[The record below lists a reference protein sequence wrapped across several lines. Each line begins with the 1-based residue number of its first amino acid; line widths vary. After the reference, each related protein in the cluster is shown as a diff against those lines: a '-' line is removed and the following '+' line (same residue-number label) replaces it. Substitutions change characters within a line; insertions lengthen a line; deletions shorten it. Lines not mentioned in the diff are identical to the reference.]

1 MFLRPFR
8 LLPARNS
15 SRLEFVSPVILKRS
29 LRVSFFGLDPKVRPY
44 FRSEASVSSRRQLAF
59 RHPSLLMW
67 TRPPFP
73 LASWPK
79 VPCLTLNE
87 WRYSRAPKG
96 RYLDRTQ
103 RAELTILSSQR
114 QPKKSTPEA
123 RKR

>member
-1 MFLRPFR
+1 MRISDW
-8 LLPARNS
+8 S
-15 SRLEFVSPVILKRS
+15 SDVCSSDL
-29 LRVSFFGLDPKVRPY
+29 FFGLAPKVRQY

-59 RHPSLLMW
+59 RQPSLLMW

-96 RYLDRTQ
+96 RYLDRTP
-103 RAELTILSSQR
+103 RAALLILSSQS
-114 QPKKSTPEA
+114 QPMKSPPDLMPNMVVFNPSSLVVSSLVH
-123 RKR
+123 

>member
-15 SRLEFVSPVILKRS
+15 SRLEFVRPVILKRS
-29 LRVSFFGLDPKVRPY
+29 LRVSFFGLAPKVRQY

-59 RHPSLLMW
+59 RQPSLLMW

-73 LASWPK
+73 LASWPT

-87 WRYSRAPKG
+87 GRRSEEGRVGKGWFRTGRSRGAAVP
-96 RYLDRTQ
+96 
-103 RAELTILSSQR
+103 
-114 QPKKSTPEA
+114 
-123 RKR
+123 

>member
-1 MFLRPFR
+1 MFLLPFR

-15 SRLEFVSPVILKRS
+15 SRLEFVRPVILKRS
-29 LRVSFFGLDPKVRPY
+29 LRVSFFGLAPKVRQY

-59 RHPSLLMW
+59 RQPSLLMW

-96 RYLDRTQ
+96 RYSDRTD
-103 RAELTILSSQR
+103 R
-114 QPKKSTPEA
+114 KST
-123 RKR
+123 RLNSSH